1 LRQRS
6 ASYLPPNTTVN
17 KDDNQNIIDRRVR
30 DAIFDLPQLQ
40 HQRIRS
46 ISTAA
51 KENRER
57 YKEYFNTTGAVE
69 WQEQII
75 SAGRA

>member
-6 ASYLPPNTTVN
+6 ASYLPPTTTLD
-17 KDDNQNIIDRRVR
+17 KDNHQNMIDRRVR

-40 HQRIRS
+40 HQRTTS
-46 ISTAA
+46 ITTAA

-57 YKEYFNTTGAVE
+57 YKEYFNTTAAVE
-69 WQEQII
+69 WQEQMI
-75 SAGRA
+75 SARRA